1 MCFAAILATQPAQS
15 LRLVRPRRESVAV
28 REGETRHGRPP
39 ALASVY
45 YVITCDRVSLVAGEQ
60 MTFTADDHPSGCS
73 DNSFRMDVLIE
84 KHTKITALVEG
95 VNEKDL
101 SLYTCPRC

>member
-1 MCFAAILATQPAQS
+1 
-15 LRLVRPRRESVAV
+15 
-28 REGETRHGRPP
+28 
-39 ALASVY
+39 
-45 YVITCDRVSLVAGEQ
+45 